1 MSMTCPYCGTWTT
14 VKETRTRK
22 TGVVVRRYECG
33 DMHRFSTEERIRD
46 DELLRRF
53 RELQPRSKLPG
64 SGGES
69 WAAYE
74 NR

>member
-1 MSMTCPYCGTWTT
+1 MTCPYCGAWTS

-22 TGVVVRRYECG
+22 TDSVVTRRYECG
-33 DMHRFSTEERIRD
+33 NLHRFSTEERIKD

-53 RELQPRSKLPG
+53 RELQPRSGLPNP
-64 SGGES
+64 GGEG

-74 NR
+74 SR